1 MARALM
7 AGRDSDGGFDLDG
20 TVMKKFALAAAGL
33 TALLF
38 ASAADAQSGA
48 WRNNGNN
55 RPDDRYQ
62 NACNSGNRNARL
74 ACAQQQLADADRRL
88 NVVYQRML
96 ADAGASDRA
105 ERGRRYAN
113 WYSQTDA
120 LRNAQRAWIAMRDSD
135 CRFVTQP
142 DPGRQR
148 MADLTNTL
156 CQADRT
162 SARVDQL
169 EDMRQSLQRSY
180 DRVAS
185 R

>member
-1 MARALM
+1 
-7 AGRDSDGGFDLDG
+7 
-20 TVMKKFALAAAGL
+20 MKKFALAAAGL
-33 TALLF
+33 TALMF
-38 ASAADAQSGA
+38 VSTADAQSA
-48 WRNNGNN
+48 WRGGTRPDN

-62 NACNSGNRNARL
+62 NACNSGNRDARL
-74 ACAQQQLADADRRL
+74 LCARQQLADADRRL

-96 ADAGASDRA
+96 ADANASDRA
-105 ERGRRYAN
+105 ERGRRYVN
-113 WYSQTDA
+113 WYAQSDA